1 MARLQNYR
9 CSVLLKGLSFQEER
23 GAPDMVYQEKIAPP
37 DPLPVLS
44 SEPSDVLA
52 LERTIESLKQENA
65 WLRERL
71 ARNIRSQT
79 AT

>member
-1 MARLQNYR
+1 MFSFAQKDY
-9 CSVLLKGLSFQEER
+9 LSKR
-23 GAPDMVYQEKIAPP
+23 NGPDMVYQEKIAPP